1 MQSTRL
7 VARQL
12 LATNSRAYSTPAPAS
27 IAAAGRLCLDDA
39 KLAAAVGP
47 DAWAAFKDARASG
60 APCDKKTANAVAD
73 AMKDFAFQHGA
84 VNYAH
89 WFSPV
94 RGAPIEALNGLKH
107 DSFIDLDFGSKE
119 IIKPVK
125 EDFSGSKLFFN
136 ETDGSSFPNGGTRD
150 THTAAA
156 YMSWDRM
163 SPAFVKDDTLY
174 IPASFVAW
182 TGAALDEK
190 TPLLRSQNA
199 INEQGLRLLRHLG
212 DNDAQ
217 QVVSNVGWEQEFF
230 FVDRDMWLQRPDLI
244 ACGRTLLGADPARG
258 QQLSTNYFTRLHP
271 RIKAAMDDWCNAQI
285 ESGICS
291 SVFHNEVAPGQHEQ
305 SPVFSLTNVASDQNV
320 LAMEL
325 LNDIASEHNLVALY
339 HEKPFAGIN
348 GSGKH
353 SNWGLNTDTGKN
365 LYAPGKTEE
374 TKADFT
380 AAVTALAHAITQHA
394 DVLRCSIATAGNDHR
409 LGAQEA
415 PPAILSLYTGH
426 NLAEA
431 FEGVAF
437 NGDELACYH
446 AKGKMVDFGCTNT
459 PPLEG
464 AAEDRNRT
472 APIPWCGN
480 RFEFRAVGSS
490 QNISFPMAVLNTA
503 VADGMHTISTKIE
516 SGMSARDAVGE
527 VLKDNWHGIF
537 NGDGYSQEWQE
548 EAAKRGLLNLK
559 DTAKSWATF
568 DLPKNVELFEK
579 YGVFSAQETTARK
592 NVALESYAMHIDIE
606 AKSMLKMLDTG
617 VMPALANDLA
627 AYTNFD
633 AGVDRKT
640 LYAQVASKTN
650 GLRDA
655 IAGIPEG
662 EQAAAD
668 YCADVLRP
676 AMDAARDVTDQAED
690 LCANWPYP
698 SYQDLVFNHQNEAP
712 HTY

>member
-1 MQSTRL
+1 MQSTTTRL
-7 VARQL
+7 AARQIL
-12 LATNSRAYSTPAPAS
+12 GAQRRAFSTPAS

-47 DAWAAFKDARASG
+47 DTWAAFKDARSSG
-60 APCDKKTANAVAD
+60 APCDKKTANAVAE
-73 AMKDFAFQHGA
+73 AMKEWAFSHGA

-107 DSFIDLDFGSKE
+107 DSFIDLDFSSKE

-136 ETDGSSFPNGGTRD
+136 ETDGSSFPNGGTRA

-163 SPAFVKDDTLY
+163 SPVFVKGDTLY

-212 DNDAQ
+212 DTDAQ

-230 FVDRDMWLQRPDLI
+230 FVDREMWLQRPDLI
-244 ACGRTLLGADPARG
+244 ASGRTLLGAEPPRG
-258 QQLSTNYFTRLHP
+258 QQLSTNYFTRVQP
-271 RIKAAMDDWCNAQI
+271 RIKACLDDWCNAQI
-285 ESGICS
+285 EAGICS
-291 SVFHNEVAPGQHEQ
+291 AVFHNEVAPGQHEQ
-305 SPVFSLTNVASDQNV
+305 SPVFSLTNVASDQNI

-325 LNDIASEHNLVALY
+325 LNDIASDHNLVTLY

-365 LYAPGKTEE
+365 LYAPGKTSE
-374 TKADFT
+374 TQADFT
-380 AAVTALAHAITQHA
+380 AFVTALTHAITQHA

-415 PPAILSLYTGH
+415 PPAILSLYTGV
-426 NLAEA
+426 NMEAKLKGVA
-431 FEGVAF
+431 FEGA
-437 NGDELACYH
+437 DLACY
-446 AKGKMVDFGCTNT
+446 APSGKEVDYGCTNT
-459 PPLEG
+459 APIVG
-464 AAEDRNRT
+464 AEEDRNRT
-472 APIPWCGN
+472 APIPFCGN

-490 QNISFPMAVLNTA
+490 QNISFPLAVLNTA
-503 VADGMHTISTKIE
+503 VADGLDTISNKIE
-516 SGMSARDAVGE
+516 AGSSPRDAVAA
-527 VLKDNWHGIF
+527 VLADNWHGIF
-537 NGDGYSQEWQE
+537 NGDGYSQEWQD
-548 EAAKRGLLNLK
+548 EAAERGLLNLK
-559 DTAKSWATF
+559 DSAKAWATF

-579 YGVFSAQETTARK
+579 FKVFTAAETVARK
-592 NVALESYAMHIDIE
+592 NIALEAYSMQIDIE
-606 AKSMLKMLDTG
+606 ARALLKMLDSQ

-627 AYTNFD
+627 TYENFD
-633 AGVDRKT
+633 TGVNRKA
-640 LYAQVASKTN
+640 LYSKVADGTN
-650 GLRDA
+650 ALRDA
-655 IAGIPEG
+655 IQGQPEG

-668 YCADVLRP
+668 YAADVLRP
-676 AMDAARDVTDQAED
+676 AMDEVREVTDQAED
-690 LCANWPYP
+690 LCSNWPFP
-698 SYQDLVFNHQNEAP
+698 SYQDMVFNHQNEAP
-712 HTY
+712 HTF